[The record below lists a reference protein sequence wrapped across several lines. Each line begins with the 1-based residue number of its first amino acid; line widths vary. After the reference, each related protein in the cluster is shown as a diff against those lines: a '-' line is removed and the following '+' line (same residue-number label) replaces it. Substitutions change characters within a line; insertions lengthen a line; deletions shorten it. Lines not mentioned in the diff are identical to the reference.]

1 MSKKLIKLVFKK
13 VEEEIGP
20 SRKTQKAKYLSVLL
34 LENHGYPISE
44 RRLRDYYT
52 NYIEKEETNNE
63 ALRPQL
69 IEPLCKYLGYNNYAG
84 FVLAHPSEL
93 EVSSSEEEEERE
105 IVEEGKKGFWE
116 DYKDRIVLISSAIAI
131 SVLIYFGFIKE
142 EQNCMVWRRDH
153 YEQTICS
160 GDSNEKPLEELILKR
175 FRKVVVRD
183 SLIKRKANNQELWYD
198 KSNGHVEF
206 FTYHGEHPL
215 NNKPLKG
222 VTDYIFKTY
231 VLDKMND
238 SINIDP

>member
-116 DYKDRIVLISSAIAI
+116 DYK
-131 SVLIYFGFIKE
+131 
-142 EQNCMVWRRDH
+142 
-153 YEQTICS
+153 EQTICS